1 METFSASSNE
11 NWSDLARLIAVAP
24 KEEFGHTALE
34 FLSRVSRIENFG
46 SYHIADLARPSPIL
60 SFWSGRISDYWF
72 QRDAERILGSPDAQS
87 RIIAHIHKA
96 PLGGVYI
103 DRWHPKADS
112 RRAAIYKRNGVIER
126 VAVSS
131 KDGRSGHRSFYLRS
145 AADGWL
151 SEQEYAEL
159 CNVLPIVH
167 GLIGLRTQIIGTARI
182 RSTDGSN
189 ATRLKDNNVQGFAGL
204 TPREAEVCDLLLDGK
219 SIAASALQLDIS
231 ETTIRTLRQR
241 AFRKLHVGSG
251 KELMALFIHTPHVSS

>member
-1 METFSASSNE
+1 MEKFSTSCIE
-11 NWSDLARLIAVAP
+11 NWSNLARLIAVAP
-24 KEEFGHTALE
+24 REEFGRETLD
-34 FLSRVSRIENFG
+34 FLSNVSRIENFG
-46 SYHIADLARPSPIL
+46 SYQIADMARPSPIL

-72 QRDAERILGSPDAQS
+72 QRDAERILGSPDGQS

-96 PLGGVYI
+96 PEGGVHI
-103 DRWHPKADS
+103 DRWYPKVDS
-112 RRAAIYKRNGVIER
+112 RRAAIYKRNGVVER

-131 KDGRSGHRSFYLRS
+131 RDGRSGHRSFYLRS

-167 GLIGLRTQIIGTARI
+167 GLIGLRTQIIGTARN

-189 ATRLKDNNVQGFAGL
+189 ATRLKDNNVRGFVEL

-219 SIAASALQLDIS
+219 SIAASALQLNIS
-231 ETTIRTLRQR
+231 EATIRTLRQR

-251 KELMALFIHTPHVSS
+251 RELMALFIQTQYVS